1 MALDKVHN
9 ARLCDHRLDRLLDPK
24 LFLDLVSV
32 NTTSAT
38 PAFSATVEMITTGL
52 REALGAATTE
62 RQQQIVGDL
71 IATLRD
77 AIKVSMRSSVIWPL
91 LTSDRL
97 KLRPK
102 QRGDYYIDQP
112 MTRIGLNRYYS
123 LDLRTIC
130 NDMPHFR
137 KANP

>member
-1 MALDKVHN
+1 MALDEVHN
-9 ARLCDHRLDRLLDPK
+9 AQLCNHRLDRLLDPK
-24 LFLDLVSV
+24 LFSDLVSV

-38 PAFSATVEMITTGL
+38 PAFSVTVEMITTGL

-71 IATLRD
+71 IATLQD

-112 MTRIGLNRYYS
+112 MTRV
-123 LDLRTIC
+123 D
-130 NDMPHFR
+130 
-137 KANP
+137 

>member
-1 MALDKVHN
+1 
-9 ARLCDHRLDRLLDPK
+9 
-24 LFLDLVSV
+24 
-32 NTTSAT
+32 
-38 PAFSATVEMITTGL
+38 MITTGL
-52 REALGAATTE
+52 RKALGAATTE

-71 IATLRD
+71 IATLWD
-77 AIKVSMRSSVIWPL
+77 AIEVSMRSSVIWPL

-112 MTRIGLNRYYS
+112 MTRIGLNRYYL
-123 LDLRTIC
+123 LDLRTTC

-137 KANP
+137 RANP